1 MPNTANTV
9 LSTSSLS
16 AASPLQNYWQGE
28 QAANRSCELLQLR
41 EVPNLSLL
49 MIQGLLE
56 SNDNPLKSGTFV
68 LNNEP
73 NKVFGH
79 DPACLWLAPRQWLLV
94 STANEADAIAELK
107 DAIPEGFIISP
118 VSGSRCAIDVS
129 GEVAQRFLNK
139 GCGLNLDPK
148 IFKVGCCAQTVFAQL
163 DILIYPL
170 AEQGRRQSS
179 PTYRLLV
186 SRGDAD
192 YLWRWLLASAR
203 EVR

>member
-9 LSTSSLS
+9 LSTSSLG
-16 AASPLQNYWQGE
+16 ATSPLQHYWQGE
-28 QAANRSCELLQLR
+28 QGANRSCELLQLQ

-49 MIQGLLE
+49 MIQGLLDL
-56 SNDNPLKSGTFV
+56 NDSPLKTGTFA
-68 LNNEP
+68 LSNEP
-73 NKVFGH
+73 NTVFGH
-79 DPACLWLAPRQWLLV
+79 DPVCLWLAPRQWLLV
-94 STANEADAIAELK
+94 STASEADAIAELK
-107 DAIPEGFIISP
+107 GAIPKDFIVSP
-118 VSGSRCAIDVS
+118 VSGSRCVIDVS

-148 IFKVGCCAQTVFAQL
+148 TFKVGCCAQTVFAQL

-170 AEQGRRQSS
+170 AEQGRGQSS

-203 EVR
+203 DVR